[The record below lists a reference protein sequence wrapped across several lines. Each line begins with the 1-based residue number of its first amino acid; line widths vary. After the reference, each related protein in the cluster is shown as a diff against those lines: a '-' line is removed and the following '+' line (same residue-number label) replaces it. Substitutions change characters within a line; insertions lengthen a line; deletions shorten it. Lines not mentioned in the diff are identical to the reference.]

1 MKFERIRID
10 DIKNGIELIKT
21 FQTRVRKIYLRKGL
35 QFKIF
40 DFFCQ
45 NNYCLMNTFA
55 DLIRIARE
63 EKGLFLRQVAA
74 SMDID
79 QAIISKFERGER
91 KPTKEQVEKFAE
103 FYNLDKNQLVTS
115 WLSDKLASYVLDEEN
130 GEEAL
135 KVAEEKVKYLKTI
148 QHGK

>member
-1 MKFERIRID
+1 METFG
-10 DIKNGIELIKT
+10 DIIKT
-21 FQTRVRKIYLRKGL
+21 E
-35 QFKIF
+35 
-40 DFFCQ
+40 
-45 NNYCLMNTFA
+45 
-55 DLIRIARE
+55 RE
-63 EKGLFLRQVAA
+63 SKSLLLRQVASA
-74 SMDID
+74 LEID